1 MPIPFI
7 LLVEDNLIALTTIQS
22 LAKQSQ
28 CRWLSADNAEL
39 AFSLA
44 IQNQFDLIITD
55 LGLPDFSGLELATR
69 IRDWEVLNNKKPV
82 PIIGLTVHAMNEEA
96 LSAGMN
102 DLFMKPLTKA
112 DFQKL
117 LADYVSK

>member
-28 CRWLSADNAEL
+28 CRWLSADNAER

-44 IQNQFDLIITD
+44 TEHEFDLIITD
-55 LGLPDFSGLELATR
+55 LGLPDFSGLELTKK
-69 IRDWEVLNNKKPV
+69 IREWEVANGKPSV

-102 DLFMKPLTKA
+102 DLLIKPLSLA

-117 LADYVSK
+117 LADYLTE